1 MVSVMERRKHA
12 RSKHSAGSVS
22 RHAQQRLDERVRD
35 VMARRD
41 AAAAQ
46 RRDAHRGRMEQLV
59 RKHPQLQDELELRPY
74 QDGRPRER
82 FPCCPSGSRQFGDGE
97 PTSS

>member
-12 RSKHSAGSVS
+12 RAKHPAGSVS
-22 RHAQQRLDERVRD
+22 RHAQQRVDERVRD

-46 RRDAHRGRMEQLV
+46 RRDSHFGHGRI
-59 RKHPQLQDELELRPY
+59 RPQAPAAA
-74 QDGRPRER
+74 G
-82 FPCCPSGSRQFGDGE
+82 
-97 PTSS
+97 

>member
-1 MVSVMERRKHA
+1 MVSVIERRKHA

-46 RRDAHRGRMEQLV
+46 RRDAHRGHGATR
-59 RKHPQLQDELELRPY
+59 PQAPAAA
-74 QDGRPRER
+74 G
-82 FPCCPSGSRQFGDGE
+82 
-97 PTSS
+97 